1 MKGKSSCGIVGN
13 QSSIFVAP
21 TIEAIQPRGPYLP
34 LTCQPTFKSDPMRSF
49 RKVSPTESEKKYK
62 FITVD
67 INVTNKIVSQMIIG
81 EVAVR

>member
-21 TIEAIQPRGPYLP
+21 TIEATQPRGPYLP

-62 FITVD
+62 FIIN